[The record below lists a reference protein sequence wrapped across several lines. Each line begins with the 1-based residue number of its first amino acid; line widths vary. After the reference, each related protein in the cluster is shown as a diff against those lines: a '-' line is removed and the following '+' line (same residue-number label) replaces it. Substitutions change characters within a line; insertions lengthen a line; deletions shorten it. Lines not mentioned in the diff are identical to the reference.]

1 MYIKNYLDTW
11 AQQGVYGHFKQLSDQ
26 KTLPWVDIDEQAS
39 EEMSK
44 IVGADPS
51 EVAVMQTLTSNL
63 HFLLASFYRPNKQ
76 RYKIIIEGKAFPSD
90 HYAVQSAIH
99 HHNLHPSNALVIME
113 PSDAQKHYYS
123 TAHVKR
129 TIEQHASSTALLLLP
144 GIHFYSGQYFD
155 IPTITSF
162 AQSLGITVGWDLAH
176 AAGNVPLHLHD
187 WNVDFAVW
195 CTYKYLNAGPGAIAG
210 MFVHSKNSQVHP
222 PLEEGSKEW
231 LEAEERG
238 DMDAQLGYRRRL
250 SGWWGSDKSSR
261 FRMENRF
268 VPIPGAAGWQV
279 SNPSVL
285 DTTSVIASLSLF
297 NQVGM
302 EKLREKSERLTC
314 YLEWLLLNWDM
325 RDLAERPYTLLT
337 PTNPEERGAQI
348 SVRLDEG
355 LLEDVMEF
363 LEEEGV
369 VVDERRPDVVRVAPA
384 PLYNGYEDCW
394 RFMHSF
400 HRALVRVN
408 AKKGTAKGGVMVEG
422 PERAKGWS
430 EIT

>member
-1 MYIKNYLDTW
+1 
-11 AQQGVYGHFKQLSDQ
+11 
-26 KTLPWVDIDEQAS
+26 
-39 EEMSK
+39 MSK
-44 IVGADPS
+44 IVGAKPS
-51 EVAVMQTLTSNL
+51 EVAVMQTLTANL
-63 HFLLASFYRPNKQ
+63 HFLLASFYRPTKE

-90 HYAVQSAIH
+90 HYAVHSAIH
-99 HHNLHPSNALVIME
+99 HHNLHASKTLVIME
-113 PSDAQKHYYS
+113 PSDPEKHYYS
-123 TAHVKR
+123 TAQVMR
-129 TIEQHASSTALLLLP
+129 TIEKHASSTALLLLP

-155 IPTITSF
+155 IPVITSF
-162 AQSLGITVGWDLAH
+162 AHSLGIIVGWDLAH
-176 AAGNVPLHLHD
+176 AAGNVPLKLHD

-210 MFVHSKNSQVHP
+210 TFVHSKHSRVSP

-231 LEAEERG
+231 REAEKRG

-268 VPIPGAAGWQV
+268 VPIPGAVGWQV

-285 DTTSVIASLSLF
+285 DTTSVIASLAVF

-302 EKLREKSERLTC
+302 ERLRERSVRLTE

-325 RDLAERPYTLLT
+325 HDLGERPYVLLT
-337 PTNPEERGAQI
+337 PPNQKERGAQI
-348 SVRLDEG
+348 SVKLEEG
-355 LLEDVMEF
+355 LLEDVMES
-363 LEEEGV
+363 LEEDGV

-384 PLYNGYEDCW
+384 PLYNGFEDCW
-394 RFMHSF
+394 RFMYFF
-400 HRALVRVN
+400 HKALVR
-408 AKKGTAKGGVMVEG
+408 AKGKKGAGKGGTMVEG
-422 PERAKGWS
+422 PEGAKGWS